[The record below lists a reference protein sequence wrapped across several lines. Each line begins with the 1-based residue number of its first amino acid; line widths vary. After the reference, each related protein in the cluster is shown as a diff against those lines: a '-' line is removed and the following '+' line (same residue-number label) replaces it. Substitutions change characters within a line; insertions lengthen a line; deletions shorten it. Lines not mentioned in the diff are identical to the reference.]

1 MRHAFH
7 RGKIFGCAFAALM
20 CTAAWFA
27 AAASASDALFWTS
40 YTNAGAVR
48 FGDLVGSGA
57 QDLVAG
63 ESSPEGVAIDL
74 AAGKIYWADATSGA
88 IRVANLDGT
97 GARDL
102 YTGESA
108 PSGVAID
115 PSAGLIYWA
124 DSVSRS
130 GSIRVGNLDGSGA
143 RTLFA
148 GESYPVGVAIDPAAG
163 KIYWGSYDTFKIR
176 VGNLDGTVAS
186 DLFTGENYP
195 TGLAI
200 DPAAG
205 KLYWTN
211 EFAGTIRVGNLDGT
225 GAGNLYTGEAS
236 GVGGLAIDP
245 AANKIYWG
253 DFSGGTVRVGSL
265 DGTAPA
271 QTIYAGENDP
281 WFVALVRAP
290 LGTSAPQV
298 TGGGPVGQSLS
309 CSSGSWAADLLS
321 GFLYRTPQSIAYQ
334 WTVGGAPIAGAT
346 TSSVLASSPGE
357 YRCEVIATN
366 AAGSTTQTSA
376 PTAIS
381 APPALNA
388 SSPFVASSTAAGFT
402 GAVTPDGL
410 PTTAHF
416 EYGLD
421 PSLRATGGPMYD
433 QQTPDQTVGSD
444 FASHSLTANVT
455 GLIPNAVYHV
465 RLIATNSAGVTFGPD
480 QTFRTK
486 QGPKPPPPTLGRT
499 ENAAPVSGHVF
510 VLSGGRLVPLT
521 AARQIRSGAEVDSLH
536 GTLSLTG
543 ATGSGKKTQTGR
555 FGGAVFKVT
564 QTKSGA
570 SKGLTTLALVNNAFK
585 GAPSYAT
592 CTSHKPHD
600 ASAAVSSSRTLQLLH
615 ASAHGKFRTRGRY
628 SAATVLGTIWSIADR
643 CDGTLTRDAT
653 DSVLVTDF
661 VRHRTIVLHPG
672 QSYLA
677 RKPT

>member
-7 RGKIFGCAFAALM
+7 RGKSFGCVFAAFM
-20 CTAAWFA
+20 CAAAWFA

-40 YTNAGAVR
+40 YTSPGAVR
-48 FGDLVGSGA
+48 FGDLAGSGA
-57 QDLVAG
+57 RDLVTG

-102 YTGESA
+102 YTGEST
-108 PSGVAID
+108 PSGVAIN

-124 DSVSRS
+124 DSVSRT

-176 VGNLDGTVAS
+176 VGNLDGTGAG

-290 LGTSAPQV
+290 LGTGAPQV
-298 TGGGPVGQSLS
+298 SGAGPVGQSLS
-309 CSSGSWAADLLS
+309 CSGGSWAADLLS

-346 TSSVLASSPGE
+346 ASSVLANSPGE
-357 YRCEVIATN
+357 YQCEVIATN

-376 PTAIS
+376 ATAIS

-388 SSPFVASSTAAGFT
+388 ASPFVASPTTAGFT
-402 GAVTPDGL
+402 GSVIPDGL

-421 PSLRATGGPMYD
+421 PSLRATAGPMYD
-433 QQTPDQTVGSD
+433 QQTSDQTVGSD

-465 RLIATNSAGVTFGPD
+465 RLIATNSAGVTFGRD

-499 ENAAPVSGHVF
+499 ENAAPVSGKVF

-521 AARQIRSGAEVDSLH
+521 AARQIRSGAEVDALR
-536 GTLSLTG
+536 GTLSLTS
-543 ATGSGKKTQTGR
+543 ATGSGKKTQTGK

-564 QTKSGA
+564 QTKSGTT
-570 SKGLTTLALVNNAFK
+570 KGLTTLMLVNSAFK

-592 CTSHKPHD
+592 CKSRKPHD
-600 ASAAVSSSRTLQLLH
+600 ASAAASSSRTLQLLH
-615 ASAHGKFRTRGRY
+615 ASAHGRFRTRGRY

-643 CDGTLTRDAT
+643 CDGTLTRDVT
-653 DSVLVTDF
+653 DSVLVNDF
-661 VRHRTIVLHPG
+661 VHHRTVVLHPG

>member
-1 MRHAFH
+1 MRRMY
-7 RGKIFGCAFAALM
+7 RGTIFGGALALLACA
-20 CTAAWFA
+20 TAWFA
-27 AAASASDALFWTS
+27 SAAFASDSIYWTN
-40 YTNAGAVR
+40 YTDPGGAVR
-48 FGDLVGSGA
+48 VGDLGGSGA
-57 QDLVAG
+57 RSLFSEANPQG
-63 ESSPEGVAIDL
+63 IAIDP
-74 AAGKIYWADATSGA
+74 ATGKIYWADATTGA

-97 GARDL
+97 GARNL
-102 YTGESA
+102 YTGEST

-124 DSVSRS
+124 DSVSRT

-148 GESYPVGVAIDPAAG
+148 AESYPVGVAIDPAAG

-176 VGNLDGTVAS
+176 VGNLDGTGAS

-225 GAGNLYTGEAS
+225 DAGDLYTGEAS

-271 QTIYAGENDP
+271 QTIYAGESDP

-309 CSSGSWAADLLS
+309 CSAGSWAADLLS

-346 TSSVLASSPGE
+346 TSSVLANSPGE
-357 YRCEVIATN
+357 YQCEVIATN

-376 PTAIS
+376 ATPIS
-381 APPALNA
+381 APPALNI
-388 SSPFVASSTAAGFT
+388 SSPFLRGSTTAGFT
-402 GAVTPDGL
+402 GSVIPDGL
-410 PTTAHF
+410 PTTARF
-416 EYGLD
+416 EYALD
-421 PSLRATGGPMYD
+421 PSLRATPGPMYD

-465 RLIATNSAGVTFGPD
+465 RLIATNSAGVTLGPD

-486 QGPKPPPPTLGRT
+486 QGPKPPPPMLGRT

-521 AARQIRSGAEVDSLH
+521 AARQIRSGAEVDAVH
-536 GTLSLTG
+536 GTLSLTS
-543 ATGSGKKTQTGR
+543 ATGSGKKTQTGK
-555 FGGAVFKVT
+555 FGGAVFKMT

-570 SKGLTTLALVNNAFK
+570 SKGVTTLALVNNAFK

-592 CTSHKPHD
+592 CKSHKPHD
-600 ASAAVSSSRTLQLLH
+600 ASPAASSSRTLQLLH
-615 ASAHGKFRTRGRY
+615 ASAHGRFRTRGRY

-643 CDGTLTRDAT
+643 CDGTLTRDVT
-653 DSVLVTDF
+653 DSVLVDDF

>member
-1 MRHAFH
+1 MGHAFH
-7 RGKIFGCAFAALM
+7 RGKIFGCVFCALM
-20 CTAAWFA
+20 CAAAWFA
-27 AAASASDALFWTS
+27 AAASASDALYWTS
-40 YTNAGAVR
+40 YTSPGAVR
-48 FGDLVGSGA
+48 FGDLAGSGA
-57 QDLVAG
+57 QDLVTG
-63 ESSPEGVAIDL
+63 ESSPEGIAIDL
-74 AAGKIYWADATSGA
+74 AAEKIYWADATMGA

-102 YTGESA
+102 YTGEST

-124 DSVSRS
+124 DSVSRT

-148 GESYPVGVAIDPAAG
+148 GESYPVGIAIDPAAG

-176 VGNLDGTVAS
+176 VGNLDGTGAS

-253 DFSGGTVRVGSL
+253 DFSAGTVRVGSL

-271 QTIYAGENDP
+271 QTLYAGENDP

-290 LGTSAPQV
+290 LGAGAPQV
-298 TGGGPVGQSLS
+298 SGGGPVGQSLS
-309 CSSGSWAADLLS
+309 CSTGSWAADLLS
-321 GFLYRTPQSIAYQ
+321 GFLYRAPQSIAYQ

-346 TSSVLASSPGE
+346 TSSVLANSPGE
-357 YRCEVIATN
+357 YQCEVIATN
-366 AAGSTTQTSA
+366 AAGATTQTSA
-376 PTAIS
+376 PAAIS
-381 APPALNA
+381 APPALNG
-388 SSPFVASSTAAGFT
+388 SSPFVANSTAAGFM
-402 GAVTPDGL
+402 GSVTPDGL
-410 PTTAHF
+410 ATTAHF

-421 PSLRATGGPMYD
+421 PSLRATAGPMYD

-499 ENAAPVSGHVF
+499 ENAAPVSGKVF

-521 AARQIRSGAEVDSLH
+521 AARQIRSGAEVDALH
-536 GTLSLTG
+536 GTLSLTS
-543 ATGSGKKTQTGR
+543 ATGSGEKTQTGK
-555 FGGAVFKVT
+555 FGGAVFRVT

-570 SKGLTTLALVNNAFK
+570 SKGLTTLTLVNNAFK
-585 GAPSYAT
+585 DAPSYAT
-592 CTSHKPHD
+592 CKSRKARD
-600 ASAAVSSSRTLQLLH
+600 ASAAASSSRTLQLLH

-628 SAATVLGTIWSIADR
+628 SAATVLGTIWSVADR
-643 CDGTLTRDAT
+643 CDGTLTRDIT
-653 DSVLVTDF
+653 DSVLVNDF
-661 VRHRTIVLHPG
+661 VHHRTVVLHPG